1 MELSWVR
8 NNFRVILAKRKL
20 KMSDVVRETR
30 LSKNTIRALYYESA
44 KGVQF
49 QTLEAICDYLQCDV
63 GDIFQLEEVTL

>member
-1 MELSWVR
+1 MR